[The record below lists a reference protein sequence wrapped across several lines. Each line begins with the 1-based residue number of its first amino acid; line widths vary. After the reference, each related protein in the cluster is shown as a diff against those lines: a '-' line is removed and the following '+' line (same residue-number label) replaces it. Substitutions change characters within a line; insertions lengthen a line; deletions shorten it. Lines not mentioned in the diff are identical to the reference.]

1 MQRKIWGAATVRF
14 EKVATI
20 NIGQFNS
27 VKVGVSDSPS
37 FQQCDKV
44 IIEEL
49 KRLDIP
55 VNDRIK
61 AVLQWQE

>member
-1 MQRKIWGAATVRF
+1 MKF
-14 EKVATI
+14 EK
-20 NIGQFNS
+20 
-27 VKVGVSDSPS
+27 GVVCNLGTYQSLRLSITDAPS
-37 FQQCDKV
+37 FQACDKL

-61 AVLQWQE
+61 NVLKWNEHQ